1 MCTSS
6 LPVLLFVLSPLSMS
20 SDELYYMEVYL
31 KNAADNGFVNVK
43 VRVYIDNGEIKP
55 LEQVLCSE
63 CSSDCILWMVVVTIC
78 LHFFCTPINT

>member
-20 SDELYYMEVYL
+20 SDKLYYMEVYL

-43 VRVYIDNGEIKP
+43 VRVYIDNGRLNHSNKCCAWSD
-55 LEQVLCSE
+55 VLS
-63 CSSDCILWMVVVTIC
+63 IYGGWW
-78 LHFFCTPINT
+78 

>member
-20 SDELYYMEVYL
+20 SDKLYYMEVYL

-43 VRVYIDNGEIKP
+43 VRVYIDNGRLNHSSKCCAGSD
-55 LEQVLCSE
+55 VL
-63 CSSDCILWMVVVTIC
+63 TIYGGWW
-78 LHFFCTPINT
+78 